1 MILLR
6 KPAAATDMV
15 LYVVALSPVAWMCLV
30 LQVFVPTIVTTVCV
44 AARDNGAAIVCAV
57 IIRVVVL
64 RVVVEPL
71 IIAVEIRP
79 GMSYAVM
86 RMKYAVGLT
95 MEWVVLYIIVI
106 HHARMKSPTLQFAA
120 KTMKI
125 FTSVLAASK

>member
-6 KPAAATDMV
+6 RTAATTDMV
-15 LYVVALSPVAWMCLV
+15 LYVAVLFHVARMYLV
-30 LQVFVPTIVTTVCV
+30 LQVLVLTIVTTVCV

-57 IIRVVVL
+57 IILVVVL

-86 RMKYAVGLT
+86 RMKYVVGN
-95 MEWVVLYIIVI
+95 
-106 HHARMKSPTLQFAA
+106 S
-120 KTMKI
+120 
-125 FTSVLAASK
+125 